1 MYCIYVYNN
10 VYLYQQITNQT
21 KTREKENKKMRVLLY
36 SVFNKETKKR
46 IYTNVDRMKC
56 KEQIEKLENKENY
69 IITYRYRS
77 I

>member
-1 MYCIYVYNN
+1 
-10 VYLYQQITNQT
+10 
-21 KTREKENKKMRVLLY
+21 MRVLLY

-46 IYTNVDRMKC
+46 VYTNVDRRKC
-56 KEQIEKLENKENY
+56 DERLTLLENKENY

>member
-1 MYCIYVYNN
+1 MYCIYVYND

-21 KTREKENKKMRVLLY
+21 KTSEKENKKMRVLLY

>member
-10 VYLYQQITNQT
+10 VYLYQQLTNQT

-56 KEQIEKLENKENY
+56 KEQIEKLENKEKY